1 MFEGMVVCF
10 FNPSGFYDFKSGDY
24 LFSSMSPCFSKRG
37 RWTTYIRSSRNI
49 VKIQFPGS
57 TARPTEAHPEAAAR
71 DVSSQYASLRHRVQ
85 TPQPWAGRRAGK
97 MGSSEEKVQRG
108 SKRRKTGTCP
118 FVNKARQRST
128 NS

>member
-1 MFEGMVVCF
+1 MFWGMLVYF
-10 FNPSGFYDFKSGDY
+10 FNPSGFYDLKLGDY

-37 RWTTYIRSSRNI
+37 RWTTYIRSSRDI

-97 MGSSEEKVQRG
+97 MGVF
-108 SKRRKTGTCP
+108 RRKSTERIKEKETRNMSLGEQS
-118 FVNKARQRST
+118 KAT
-128 NS
+128 